1 MPLSPATWLFLATAA
16 WGISFP
22 LTQAVGLLQA
32 RLVPEAGT
40 VFHSASL
47 LGVRFLLAG
56 LLLLPWVLREVRKA
70 GPTRGEFVQG
80 GWLGFTAGAGLLL
93 QTDGLQYTSSST
105 SSFLTQAYVVLLPL
119 WAVFRTRKAPAKSL
133 WLALALVFAGLTLLS
148 GVTPDKLH
156 LGRGELETLLATI
169 LFAAQILILEA
180 PSHRGNRPL
189 LITVIMFAVMGFGCL
204 GSALA
209 LAPKAGDLWTVWTSS
224 GAWALTCFLSLV
236 CTIFSFSVM
245 NRWQPQVDSARA
257 GLIYATEPVHTA
269 VWVLFLPALLGR
281 WLDLPMVNETLT
293 TPLVVGGA
301 LILLGNALTMR
312 KTASGPNQA

>member
-1 MPLSPATWLFLATAA
+1 MSLSPAAWLFIATAA

-56 LLLLPWVLREVRKA
+56 LLLLPWVLRAVRKA
-70 GPTRGEFVQG
+70 RPTRGEVVQG
-80 GWLGFTAGAGLLL
+80 CWLGLTAGVGLLL
-93 QTDGLQYTSSST
+93 QTDGLQYTTSST

-119 WAVFRTRKAPAKSL
+119 WAVFRTRRAPAKSL
-133 WLALALVFAGLTLLS
+133 WLALPLVFAGLTLLS
-148 GVTPDKLH
+148 GITPDKLH
-156 LGRGELETLLATI
+156 LGRGEWETLLATL

-180 PSHRGNRPL
+180 PAHRGNRPL
-189 LITVIMFAVMGFGCL
+189 LITVIMFGVMGFSCL
-204 GSALA
+204 GSALV
-209 LAPKAGDLWTVWTSS
+209 LAPKAGDLGTVWTSP
-224 GAWALTCFLSLV
+224 GAWALTLFLSLV

-245 NRWQPQVDSARA
+245 NRWQPLVDSSRA

-269 VWVLFLPALLGR
+269 LWVLFLPAWLGK
-281 WLDLPMVNETLT
+281 WLDLPMGNETLT
-293 TPLVVGGA
+293 PTLVWGGV
-301 LILLGNALTMR
+301 LILLGNILTLR
-312 KTASGPNQA
+312 K